1 MAHPAPLEGLAVGP
15 AAEFGGP
22 IPPDWLLLAPAGVI
36 VGRDGRTFSNPDP
49 AAVVARFLANRAD
62 LPLDTEHATH
72 IRAPVGLDAPAAG
85 WITALEARHGEI
97 WGRLS
102 WTAAGAESVRTR
114 AYRYYSPAYHLN
126 QSQEVTSIASV
137 GLTNKPNLYVTA
149 LNRGAFPSVSAVP
162 PITAEASRIAAA
174 FGNTPERLERYAQTA
189 AALHRV
195 QEGETV
201 DAARIAAA
209 FGNTPAALTRYGHLT
224 T

>member
-1 MAHPAPLEGLAVGP
+1 MGAEPEIGLAVG
-15 AAEFGGP
+15 AASEFGGP

-36 VGRDGRTFSNPDP
+36 VGRDGRTFSNPAP
-49 AAVVARFLANRAD
+49 ASVVARFLANRAD

-97 WGRLS
+97 WGRVS

-126 QSQEVTSIASV
+126 QSQEVASIASV

-149 LNRGAFPSVSAVP
+149 MNRGAFPSAP
-162 PITAEASRIAAA
+162 APALTAEASRIAAA
-174 FGNTPERLERYAQTA
+174 FGNTLEALARYSQSP
-189 AALHRV
+189 AALHRER
-195 QEGETV
+195 EGTTDEA
-201 DAARIAAA
+201 DRIAAA

-224 T
+224 TT